1 IHSITSSAAT
11 SNVCG
16 IARPSAFAVLRLTTS
31 SNFTVCWTG
40 KSPGFSPLSID
51 PAWRGETRHPP
62 RLTAMP
68 RDRLHG
74 WGERT
79 RTRKCRSEKISLKH
93 PMNPLAFQNIL
104 GREIFRGGAAND
116 LTCGSG
122 AKTGQFEIDCPPG
135 RALTTGVLAR
145 MVALFPPA
153 SPWWHGLPRLSKSAT
168 ACSLCAGLCAQ
179 RERVCGYEHR

>member
-1 IHSITSSAAT
+1 MDGSHSLLIRSQQFGTQMPQGGHPPHHSITSSAAT

-40 KSPGFSPLSID
+40 KSSGFSPLSID

-74 WGERT
+74 WACKTPGSKIVKRRHEETVGEIS
-79 RTRKCRSEKISLKH
+79 RSAE
-93 PMNPLAFQNIL
+93 NDQ
-104 GREIFRGGAAND
+104 AA
-116 LTCGSG
+116 
-122 AKTGQFEIDCPPG
+122 
-135 RALTTGVLAR
+135 
-145 MVALFPPA
+145 
-153 SPWWHGLPRLSKSAT
+153 
-168 ACSLCAGLCAQ
+168 
-179 RERVCGYEHR
+179 